1 MKLSCMTWNVA
12 RKKNL
17 ISEQTS
23 FINSI
28 DADIVALQEI
38 TKSTNTQ
45 FQDILSKS
53 YPHII
58 SSFDLATDKSILIK
72 KRMFGQIVAS
82 KYKLDPIGPDK
93 ILVPWTERVL
103 SVKVLSESKFIF
115 HTTHIPP
122 GSSNGWIKIEMISGL
137 TDHLI
142 KNKSQLQILCG
153 DFNTPQFELPKYGV
167 VTFAQ
172 KMNKNGIPTIRKSF
186 RGGIGKDWDAAERAL
201 FEELA
206 KNGMKDSFRSLYP
219 SKEEFSYQFIGK
231 NRIYRKRFDHFFAS
245 DSFKV
250 KKAKYLK
257 DQSHLSDH
265 FPLLVHY
272 DLTN

>member
-17 ISEQTS
+17 ISEQVS
-23 FINSI
+23 FIKSTG
-28 DADIVALQEI
+28 ADIVALQEI
-38 TKSTNTQ
+38 TKSTNTE
-45 FQDILSKS
+45 FQDTLSKS
-53 YPHII
+53 YPYII
-58 SSFDLATDKSILIK
+58 SSFELATDQSFLRN
-72 KRMFGQIVAS
+72 KRMFGQIIAS
-82 KYKLDPIGPDK
+82 KYKVDPITPEK
-93 ILVPWTERVL
+93 MLVPWTERVL
-103 SVKVLSESKFIF
+103 SVKVLSECEFFF

-122 GSSNGWIKIEMISGL
+122 GSSNGWIKIEMISGV
-137 TDHLI
+137 TKHLK

-172 KMNKNGIPTIRKSF
+172 KMNKNGIPTMRKSF
-186 RGGIGKDWDAAERAL
+186 RGGMGKDWDAAERSL

-206 KNGMKDSFRSLYP
+206 ENGIIDSFRSLFP
-219 SKEEFSYQFIGK
+219 IKEEFSYRFIGQ
-231 NRIYRKRFDHFFAS
+231 NRIYKKRFDHFFAS
-245 DSFKV
+245 ESFRV
-250 KKAKYLK
+250 KKANYLK
-257 DQSHLSDH
+257 DQPHLSDH